1 MSGTPRSAP
10 RIALA
15 LGGGSAR
22 GLAHILMLE
31 AFDELGVKPSI
42 IAGTS
47 IGSICG
53 AAFAAGLSAAEIRAE
68 FEGLLRNR
76 AAFFG
81 RVAGGLRGELA
92 TFWRLR
98 APSVID
104 NTTLFEILLPEPLH
118 RDFASLKIPFVAV
131 ATDFY
136 GIQQVELDHGPLI
149 PALAASCSLPGLS
162 RPVVLEGRL
171 LIDGGYINPVPYDV
185 VMHRADITVAVDVT
199 GDPKRRPGA
208 RAPKAFAL
216 LTGATQILFHS
227 ITREKLKSVAPDIF
241 IRPAVGGF
249 AAMDYFRIGE
259 ILAAAEDAKQD
270 LKRQLAALL
279 ERA

>member
-81 RVAGGLRGELA
+81 RVAGRNRRG
-92 TFWRLR
+92 R
-98 APSVID
+98 
-104 NTTLFEILLPEPLH
+104 
-118 RDFASLKIPFVAV
+118 
-131 ATDFY
+131 
-136 GIQQVELDHGPLI
+136 
-149 PALAASCSLPGLS
+149 
-162 RPVVLEGRL
+162 GR
-171 LIDGGYINPVPYDV
+171 
-185 VMHRADITVAVDVT
+185 
-199 GDPKRRPGA
+199 RR
-208 RAPKAFAL
+208 
-216 LTGATQILFHS
+216 
-227 ITREKLKSVAPDIF
+227 
-241 IRPAVGGF
+241 
-249 AAMDYFRIGE
+249 
-259 ILAAAEDAKQD
+259 
-270 LKRQLAALL
+270 
-279 ERA
+279 